1 MKQKRQAIKVKLKRG
16 DIVKA
21 ISGADAQ
28 SSKTGKVL
36 RVYHRENRAL
46 VEGMNLVKKH
56 IKRNQ
61 DYPQGGIVE
70 KEAAIHISNLKVIT
84 PFDSKE

>member
-16 DIVKA
+16 DLVKA

-28 SSKTGKVL
+28 SNKTGKVL

-84 PFDSKE
+84 SSDSKE